1 MTMTDQANSDRGSF
15 IWYELMTTD
24 ADAATRFYGD
34 VVGWTI
40 GAPSP
45 DSAFDYRMIE
55 RGDGGHNGGVL
66 ALTEEMSANG
76 AKPVWVGYVC
86 TPDIDAALAEA
97 TGRGATVMTDRVL
110 EGVGRMAFLT
120 DPQGALIYLMAPT
133 PPAGDPEA
141 KSDVFSVDQP
151 QHMRWNELTVPDDEA
166 AVSFYTSLFGW
177 TQERAMPMGELGDY
191 RFITVGV
198 KGQQDVSIV
207 LHKPFE
213 GYEEASS
220 SVHGLL
226 FHCDNCCDFV
236 ERLKSSG
243 VEFTLEPEEQPWG
256 VQAVFQDPYENSHVL
271 LEPSPMEFG

>member
-97 TGRGATVMTDRVL
+97 TGRGATVMTDRGL

-191 RFITVGV
+191 RFITHGGVDIGAVMRKAAFMPHLGWTHYIGVDDIDRAAAAVKAGGGETMGEPQEIPGGEFSLHARDPQGAFFALVG
-198 KGQQDVSIV
+198 
-207 LHKPFE
+207 P
-213 GYEEASS
+213 
-220 SVHGLL
+220 
-226 FHCDNCCDFV
+226 
-236 ERLKSSG
+236 RR
-243 VEFTLEPEEQPWG
+243 
-256 VQAVFQDPYENSHVL
+256 
-271 LEPSPMEFG
+271 